1 MPFVKDENKANFY
14 IPLCIMVSDDT
25 HDRTVSLLQRYNY
38 FGLGQNKIDIIKQE
52 NVPALIDNN
61 AKIAVDM

>member
-1 MPFVKDENKANFY
+1 
-14 IPLCIMVSDDT
+14 MVSDDT